1 MFPSGTI
8 SPLLTHHIN
17 LGPGLAK
24 HLGVPLPYLLYRTQ
38 LRFEEELRG
47 LRDVGGLALQVDGPS
62 NQGATGL
69 QLYPTDRP
77 PKAETVQ
84 RVLSGNGPNNLSL
97 PMVPTPPSRS
107 GGTST
112 APTPTRF
119 ATPAIPTPPRTAT
132 GRPVGPSESTMT
144 LTERH
149 SMVPP
154 SSNKGKGNP
163 MSPPRHSEDTEA
175 SSSSVEEAEEGGQ
188 RLGQRL
194 QDLAKLMNS
203 GMLGFATQ
211 PRTPVSAEQPAEQRP
226 FYGRV
231 PVTSTGD
238 KGKGREIIPPTRSAY
253 ITPASTVNPSPVPRG
268 RTIPASMVSTAT
280 AKSQITDSTATRPDS
295 RSHSQQ
301 PSSSSSVSEP
311 RSAIGSIPSI
321 ASLPQS
327 RSPTRSSSAAASS
340 ASPVPSTGQSRSP
353 SSASSPPRAPPVQ
366 QQAMLNRHL
375 KKLSLDGASTSSAS
389 DAPPAAFG
397 GRMPL
402 RQPTRTR
409 GSDKGGSTHGSSPS
423 SFSDISGALLRL
435 LGSRSTNLAGSNYLD
450 LSINSAMEEALMSN
464 MKGTGISKLCVSLS

>member
-1 MFPSGTI
+1 
-8 SPLLTHHIN
+8 
-17 LGPGLAK
+17 
-24 HLGVPLPYLLYRTQ
+24 
-38 LRFEEELRG
+38 
-47 LRDVGGLALQVDGPS
+47 
-62 NQGATGL
+62 
-69 QLYPTDRP
+69 
-77 PKAETVQ
+77 
-84 RVLSGNGPNNLSL
+84 
-97 PMVPTPPSRS
+97 
-107 GGTST
+107 
-112 APTPTRF
+112 
-119 ATPAIPTPPRTAT
+119 
-132 GRPVGPSESTMT
+132 
-144 LTERH
+144 
-149 SMVPP
+149 
-154 SSNKGKGNP
+154 
-163 MSPPRHSEDTEA
+163 
-175 SSSSVEEAEEGGQ
+175 
-188 RLGQRL
+188 
-194 QDLAKLMNS
+194 MNS

-238 KGKGREIIPPTRSAY
+238 KGKGREVQPPTRSAY

-268 RTIPASMVSTAT
+268 RTVPASMVSTAT

-295 RSHSQQ
+295 RSHSQH
-301 PSSSSSVSEP
+301 PSSSSSISEP

-321 ASLPQS
+321 TSLPQS

-409 GSDKGGSTHGSSPS
+409 TSDKGGSTHGSSPS
-423 SFSDISGALLRL
+423 SFSDIS
-435 LGSRSTNLAGSNYLD
+435 D
-450 LSINSAMEEALMSN
+450 LSMNSAMEEALMSN
-464 MKGTGISKLCVSLS
+464 MKVTGISKLSLFGRSTTGNRASNYKQVS